1 MSPFN
6 TLPARRKRIEQGA
19 RSPPREPVILV
30 PSPSKSLKAVLALI
44 AGLILLASA
53 LPVAA
58 REGAACGVDKA
69 VRFGGVNWESGEF
82 LTAVMRELLERG
94 YGCRTEVVPG
104 NTITLEQALGADD
117 VQIIAE
123 EWVSRSDPWKKAE
136 AAGRV
141 VAVGHP
147 FTDATEGW
155 YVPDY
160 LVHGDPARH
169 IRPSAPDLS
178 DVSQLRDP
186 RYVAL
191 FTDAEQPGKGRFLNC
206 PSGWTCEGVNSAK
219 LKAYGLSGAY
229 VDFRPGTGPAMD
241 AAIVST
247 YALGQPML
255 FYAFAPSA
263 IAGKLKLFKLREPAY
278 SKACWDDLTSRDGAH
293 RQGCAAPP
301 AVIAY
306 GVSRPYADRAPAI
319 MAVLSRA
326 TFPLELVNANL
337 VAIADKTAT
346 PTAQALAFLKARP
359 DLWRNWVDPEAAD
372 RIEMSL
378 NAGPDKNRA
387 TGTGF
392 PAGWTLSIRGP
403 VNAALD
409 QLVVKHGKA
418 FRNAASALLVVEVF
432 VERILRA
439 LPWWLVIALMTGAA
453 WAGSRRLALSV
464 SVAVL
469 MLAVGV
475 FGLWDLMIQTL
486 GLVIVAGAISGV
498 IGLGT
503 GIACARWSGLK
514 RVVTPI
520 LDIMQTL
527 PSFVYLIPALML
539 FGLGKAPAILATI
552 IYCAPPMIRL
562 TTLGL
567 EQVDVEAREAGL
579 AFGLGPLQL
588 LWAVELPMARP
599 TIMAGLNQMIMAALS
614 MVVIASMIGARGLGE
629 QVLSGIETLDVGRGL
644 EAGLGIV
651 ILAFV
656 LDRVSQ
662 GFGAATPKS

>member
-169 IRPSAPDLS
+169 IRPSAPNLS

-186 RYVAL
+186 RFVAL

-241 AAIVST
+241 ASIVST

-263 IAGKLKLFKLREPAY
+263 IAGKLKIFKLREPAY

>member
-1 MSPFN
+1 
-6 TLPARRKRIEQGA
+6 
-19 RSPPREPVILV
+19 
-30 PSPSKSLKAVLALI
+30 
-44 AGLILLASA
+44 
-53 LPVAA
+53 
-58 REGAACGVDKA
+58 
-69 VRFGGVNWESGEF
+69 
-82 LTAVMRELLERG
+82 
-94 YGCRTEVVPG
+94 
-104 NTITLEQALGADD
+104 
-117 VQIIAE
+117 
-123 EWVSRSDPWKKAE
+123 
-136 AAGRV
+136 
-141 VAVGHP
+141 
-147 FTDATEGW
+147 
-155 YVPDY
+155 
-160 LVHGDPARH
+160 
-169 IRPSAPDLS
+169 
-178 DVSQLRDP
+178 
-186 RYVAL
+186 
-191 FTDAEQPGKGRFLNC
+191 
-206 PSGWTCEGVNSAK
+206 
-219 LKAYGLSGAY
+219 
-229 VDFRPGTGPAMD
+229 MD
-241 AAIVST
+241 ASIVST

-263 IAGKLKLFKLREPAY
+263 IAGKLKIFKLREPAY

>member
-1 MSPFN
+1 M
-6 TLPARRKRIEQGA
+6 
-19 RSPPREPVILV
+19 
-30 PSPSKSLKAVLALI
+30 I
-44 AGLILLASA
+44 AGLTLLALTVPA
-53 LPVAA
+53 WA
-58 REGAACGVDKA
+58 RDEAACGVDKA

-82 LTAVMRELLERG
+82 ITAVMRELMERG

-104 NTITLEQALGADD
+104 NTVTLEQALGDD
-117 VQIIAE
+117 DIQIIAE

-160 LVHGDPARH
+160 LVHGDAARH
-169 IRPSAPDLS
+169 IRPAAPDLV
-178 DVSQLRDP
+178 DVAQLREP
-186 RYVAL
+186 RYIAL
-191 FTDAEQPGKGRFLNC
+191 FADAEQPGRGRFLNC

-219 LKAYGLSGAY
+219 LKAYGLGGAY

-241 AAIVST
+241 ASIVST

-263 IAGKLKLFKLREPAY
+263 IAGKLKLFKLREPPY
-278 SKACWDDLTSRDGAH
+278 SRACWDDLTSRDGAH
-293 RQGCAAPP
+293 LTGCAAPP
-301 AVIAY
+301 ATIAY

-378 NAGPDKNRA
+378 SAGPKARRA
-387 TGTGF
+387 AGNGF
-392 PAGWTLSIRGP
+392 PAGLTLSIREP

-409 QLVVKHGKA
+409 ALVVRHGRA
-418 FRNAASALLVVEVF
+418 FRGAASALLSVEVL

-439 LPWWLVIALMTGAA
+439 LPWWLVIGLMSGAA
-453 WAGSRRLALSV
+453 WAGSRRVGLSV
-464 SVAVL
+464 SIAGL

-486 GLVIVAGAISGV
+486 GLVIVAGAISG
-498 IGLGT
+498 GLGL
-503 GIACARWSGLK
+503 GVGVACARWGGLK
-514 RVVTPI
+514 RGVTPI
-520 LDIMQTL
+520 LDVMQTL

-539 FGLGKAPAILATI
+539 FGLGKAPAILATV

-567 EQVDVEAREAGL
+567 EQVDVEAKEAGL
-579 AFGLGPLQL
+579 AFGLSPLQL

-629 QVLSGIETLDVGRGL
+629 QVLGGIETLDVGRGL

-656 LDRVSQ
+656 LDRVTQ
-662 GFGAATPKS
+662 GFGAAPPRNR

>member
-169 IRPSAPDLS
+169 IRPSAPNLS

-186 RYVAL
+186 RFVAL

-229 VDFRPGTGPAMD
+229 VDFRPGTGLAMD

-263 IAGKLKLFKLREPAY
+263 IAGKLKIFKLREPAY

>member
-169 IRPSAPDLS
+169 IRPSAPNLS

-186 RYVAL
+186 RFVAL

-229 VDFRPGTGPAMD
+229 VDFRPGTGLAMD

-263 IAGKLKLFKLREPAY
+263 IAGKLKIFKLREPAY

-378 NAGPDKNRA
+378 TAGPDKNRA

-392 PAGWTLSIRGP
+392 PPGWTLSIRGP